1 MAKKTET
8 PKTFKPMPEVK
19 AEVEVKKTSKG
30 KVDNTGLLAELL
42 TIEGVTEEMAEQ
54 MIEHGVPDD
63 SFTVQTFYRVT
74 ALTADAVIEVF
85 KREGGS

>member
-1 MAKKTET
+1 MAK
-8 PKTFKPMPEVK
+8 KTFKPMPKEEA
-19 AEVEVKKTSKG
+19 AEAKETSRE

-42 TIEGVTEEMAEQ
+42 KIDGVNQELAEH
-54 MIEHGVPDD
+54 MIGHGVPDD

-85 KREGGS
+85 KREGRP

>member
-1 MAKKTET
+1 MAK
-8 PKTFKPMPEVK
+8 KTFKPMPKEEAVEAKEASKEK
-19 AEVEVKKTSKG
+19 A
-30 KVDNTGLLAELL
+30 DNTELLAELL
-42 TIEGVTEEMAEQ
+42 KIDGVSEELANH

-74 ALTADAVIEVF
+74 SLTADAVIEVF